1 MNTFGFVGTVALVSI
16 LTLTTSTTGQA
27 QPKGEPSPPKVI
39 GAVLSPPPQ
48 AHPKVCWNVANG
60 ALALRRECLKPGS
73 PFAPRGELALAT
85 GTSSIGAR
93 AYGFVFGSGELDKS
107 RSSTNVAAR
116 KLKGT
121 SNVYCVRV
129 AGVNP
134 NSAVPVAS
142 TDFSLSSCSSNPV
155 MPISRLVNSGCD
167 KDEFAFIFTTGEDSD
182 EAPEDMGNAVSFIV
196 P

>member
-1 MNTFGFVGTVALVSI
+1 MNTLGFIGRALLVSI
-16 LTLTTSTTGQA
+16 TAFITSTSIQA

-39 GAVLSPPPQ
+39 SPPPPQ

-73 PFAPRGELALAT
+73 PFAPKGELALAT

-93 AYGFVFGSGELDKS
+93 AYGFVFGSGELDKG
-107 RSSTNVAAR
+107 RSSTNVASR
-116 KLKGT
+116 RLKGT
-121 SNVYCVRV
+121 NNVYCVRV

-167 KDEFAFIFTTGEDSD
+167 KDEFAFIFTICEDSD
-182 EAPEDMGNAVSFIV
+182 EAPEDIGNAFSFIV